1 MDNSAYGFV
10 QRSVNR
16 NFTIATAN
24 VYTDQQPCCCQKFYR
39 KITMLTC

>member
-24 VYTDQQPCCCQKFYR
+24 VYTDQQPSVAV
-39 KITMLTC
+39 KIFIEKLRC